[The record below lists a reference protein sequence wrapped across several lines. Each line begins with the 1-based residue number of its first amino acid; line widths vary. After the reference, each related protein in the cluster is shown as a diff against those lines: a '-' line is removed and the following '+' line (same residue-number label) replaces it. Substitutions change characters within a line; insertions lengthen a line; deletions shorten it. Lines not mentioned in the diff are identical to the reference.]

1 VILRDSPHFHVG
13 VVPLAI
19 AGRTQEVAGNL
30 RAVQCD
36 AAHSLHHA
44 ARIPHF
50 DLKSFAAKD
59 ARDFEAFPLGR
70 NARVNPQSIVIRADA
85 GNPLRGGVVSPR
97 CRAGEPENFRA
108 AAASWATMIPMA
120 GAYEQLLDAAIQHL
134 EYLKSRGVRHVAV
147 SPETLHALS
156 QPLAIGTPASGPA
169 RAERQKPAGSETG
182 APQPV
187 AEQTSL
193 LALPGEIVPG
203 PILDPQAK
211 AAAFAALRERAL
223 ACVKCAHLASS
234 RKNVVFGVG
243 SIDAPLMFIGEAPGA
258 DEDEQGEPFVGK
270 AGQLL
275 TKIIQATG
283 LQRADVYIGN
293 ILKCRPDT
301 PGQSAGNRKPTA
313 DEMATCIPY
322 LHEQIDLIRP
332 RVIVALGATAVE
344 GLLGKTIGITKLRG
358 TWKTYRSIP
367 LMPTYHPAYLLRNQA
382 MSEKRKV
389 WEDMLAVMERLGMP
403 ISEKQRRFFLKA

>member
-1 VILRDSPHFHVG
+1 M
-13 VVPLAI
+13 
-19 AGRTQEVAGNL
+19 T
-30 RAVQCD
+30 
-36 AAHSLHHA
+36 
-44 ARIPHF
+44 
-50 DLKSFAAKD
+50 
-59 ARDFEAFPLGR
+59 
-70 NARVNPQSIVIRADA
+70 
-85 GNPLRGGVVSPR
+85 
-97 CRAGEPENFRA
+97 
-108 AAASWATMIPMA
+108 PMA
-120 GAYEQLLDAAIQHL
+120 GAYEQLLDATIQHL
-134 EYLKSRGVRHVAV
+134 EDLKSRGVRHVSV
-147 SPETLHALS
+147 LPETLRALAQPISVPAPPAKLSS
-156 QPLAIGTPASGPA
+156 QSSIS
-169 RAERQKPAGSETG
+169 
-182 APQPV
+182 APF
-187 AEQTSL
+187 AEQETL
-193 LALPGEIVPG
+193 LTLPGERP
-203 PILDPQAK
+203 PTQSPPLDPQAK

-223 ACVKCAHLASS
+223 ACVKCPHLASS

-243 SIDAPLMFIGEAPGA
+243 SIDAQLMFIGEAPGA

-301 PGQSAGNRKPTA
+301 PGQSSGNRKPTT

-332 RVIVALGATAVE
+332 KVIVALGATAVE

-358 TWKTYRSIP
+358 TWKTYRGIP

-389 WEDMLAVMERLGMP
+389 WEDMLQVMEKLGMP
-403 ISEKQRRFFLKA
+403 ISEKQRRFFLKG